1 MLMAFFL
8 AAALQASP
16 PPSAGR
22 WEGYMQRGVARL
34 QVAFDFPAETPAQ
47 GLFSAPDLGATDIP
61 LSDVQLE
68 REIHW
73 KLVGDASTTTFD
85 GTLQDGS
92 MAGVF
97 RDPAGNG
104 TFILHRLSTTTIKPY
119 DERPVTFANGKVRLA
134 GTVYAP
140 RAAGKYPAVIFVHG
154 SGAEGRWANAYLA
167 DYVARHGVV
176 ALIYDKRGVG
186 ASSGDWRTSTMQDLV
201 DDARAGVD
209 LLAHR
214 SEVDARKIG
223 VYGHSQGGELAA
235 SIAEHNGQVGWI
247 IAADSPFGP
256 QYWQDLYR
264 VDTMLAT
271 MYSGKDLTDAKALY
285 AEFVDVARAGAS
297 HDKLRADIAAAG
309 SARWLADL
317 AIPDDSSW
325 IWDWYDKVGNYNNAS
340 AWGAVRVPVLL
351 LFGADD
357 ALVPAQASITQTTAI
372 LRSHGNDR
380 VIARVF
386 PGADHTLR
394 VPPPTA
400 EGWPHNAAG
409 FPQII
414 VSFAQGE
421 LQP

>member
-1 MLMAFFL
+1 MLMAVFL

-34 QVAFDFPAETPAQ
+34 QVAFDFPAEAPTR
-47 GLFSAPDLGATDIP
+47 GLFSAPDLGAMDIP
-61 LSDVQLE
+61 LSDVQLD

-85 GTLQDGS
+85 GTLQNGS

-104 TFILHRLSTTTIKPY
+104 TFMLHRLSTTTTKPY
-119 DERPVTFANGKVRLA
+119 DERPVTFVNGPVRLA

-154 SGAEGRWANAYLA
+154 SGAEGRWASAYLA

-186 ASSGDWRTSTMQDLV
+186 ASSGDWRTSMMQNLAG
-201 DDARAGVD
+201 DARSGVD

-214 SEVDARKIG
+214 SDVDARKIG

-235 SIAEHNGQVGWI
+235 AIAEHNDQVGWI
-247 IAADSPFGP
+247 IAADSPVGP
-256 QYWQDLYR
+256 QYRQDLYR

-271 MYSGKDLTDAKALY
+271 MYSGKELADAKALY
-285 AEFVDVARAGAS
+285 AEFVDVARTGAS
-297 HDKLRADIAAAG
+297 HDKLRADIAGAR

-317 AIPDDSSW
+317 GIPDDASW
-325 IWDWYDKVGNYNNAS
+325 IWDWYDKVGNYDNAS

-357 ALVPAQASITQTTAI
+357 ALVPAQASIAQTTAI

-394 VPPPTA
+394 VPASTA
-400 EGWPHNAAG
+400 AGWPHNAAG

-414 VSFAQGE
+414 VTFARGE

>member
-1 MLMAFFL
+1 MLMAVFL

-22 WEGYMQRGVARL
+22 WEGYMQRGIARL
-34 QVAFDFPAETPAQ
+34 QVAFDFPAEAPAQ
-47 GLFSAPDLGATDIP
+47 GLFSAPDLGAMDIP
-61 LSDVQLE
+61 LSDVQLK

-104 TFILHRLSTTTIKPY
+104 TFILHRSSTTTTKPY
-119 DERPVTFANGKVRLA
+119 DERPVTFANGRVRLA

-154 SGAEGRWANAYLA
+154 SGAEGRWASAYLA

-186 ASSGDWRTSTMQDLV
+186 GSSGDWRTSTMQALAG
-201 DDARAGVD
+201 DARSGVD

-214 SEVDARKIG
+214 SDVDARKIG

-235 SIAEHNGQVGWI
+235 AIAEHNGQVGWI
-247 IAADSPFGP
+247 IAADSPVGP
-256 QYWQDLYR
+256 QYRQDLYR

-271 MYSGKDLTDAKALY
+271 MYSGKDLVDAQALY

-297 HDKLRADIAAAG
+297 HDKLRADIADAR

-317 AIPDDSSW
+317 GIPDDASW
-325 IWDWYDKVGNYNNAS
+325 IWDWYDKVGNYDNAS
-340 AWGAVRVPVLL
+340 AWGGVRVPVLL
-351 LFGADD
+351 VFGADD
-357 ALVPAQASITQTTAI
+357 ALVPVPASIAQTTAI
-372 LRSHGNDR
+372 LRSHGNEQ
-380 VIARVF
+380 VIVRVF

-394 VPPPTA
+394 VPASTA
-400 EGWPHNAAG
+400 DGWPHNAAG

-414 VSFAQGE
+414 VTFARGE

>member
-1 MLMAFFL
+1 MVMAVFL
-8 AAALQASP
+8 AAAMQASP

-22 WEGYMQRGVARL
+22 WEGYMQRGAARL
-34 QVAFDFPAETPAQ
+34 QVDFDFPADTPSR
-47 GLFSAPDLGATDIP
+47 GSFSAPDLGALDVP

-73 KLVGDASTTTFD
+73 KLVGDTFTTTFD
-85 GTLQDGS
+85 GTLRDGS
-92 MAGVF
+92 MTGVF
-97 RDPAGNG
+97 RDPAGSG
-104 TFILHRLSTTTIKPY
+104 TFVLHRLSTTAMKPY
-119 DERPVTFANGKVRLA
+119 DERPVTFASGNVRLA

-167 DYVARHGVV
+167 DYVARHGIV

-214 SEVDARKIG
+214 SDVDARKIG
-223 VYGHSQGGELAA
+223 VFGHSQGGELAA

-247 IAADSPFGP
+247 IAADSPIGP
-256 QYWQDLYR
+256 QYLQDLYR

-271 MYSGKDLTDAKALY
+271 MYSGKDLADAKALY

-309 SARWLADL
+309 RARWLADL
-317 AIPDDSSW
+317 GIPDDTSW
-325 IWDWYDKVGNYNNAS
+325 IWDWYDRVGNYDNAS
-340 AWGAVRVPVLL
+340 AWSAVRVPVLL
-351 LFGADD
+351 LFGSDD

-372 LRSHGNDR
+372 LKSHGNDR
-380 VIARVF
+380 VFVRVF

-394 VPPPTA
+394 VPSSTA
-400 EGWPHNAAG
+400 DGWPHNAAG

-414 VSFAQGE
+414 VTFARGE

>member
-1 MLMAFFL
+1 MLIGFFL
-8 AAALQASP
+8 GAALQASP

-22 WEGYMQRGVARL
+22 WEGYMQRGAARL
-34 QVAFDFPAETPAQ
+34 QVAFDFTAETPVR
-47 GLFSAPDLGATDIP
+47 GLFSAPDLGAMDIP
-61 LSDVQLE
+61 LSDVQLG

-73 KLVGDASTTTFD
+73 QLVGDASTTTFD
-85 GTLQDGS
+85 GTLQAGS
-92 MAGVF
+92 MAGAF

-104 TFILHRLSTTTIKPY
+104 IFTLHRLSTTTIKPY
-119 DERPVTFANGKVRLA
+119 DERSVTFANGSVRLA

-167 DYVARHGVV
+167 DYVARRGVV

-186 ASSGDWRTSTMQDLV
+186 ASSGDWRTSTMQALA

-214 SEVDARKIG
+214 SDVDAGKIG

-247 IAADSPFGP
+247 IAADSPVGP
-256 QYWQDLYR
+256 QYRQDLYR

-271 MYSGKDLTDAKALY
+271 MYSGKDLADAKVLY

-297 HDKLRADIAAAG
+297 HDTLRADIAAAG

-317 AIPDDSSW
+317 GIPDDASW
-325 IWDWYDKVGNYNNAS
+325 IWDWYDKVGNYDNAS
-340 AWGAVRVPVLL
+340 AWGAIRIRVLL
-351 LFGADD
+351 LFGAED
-357 ALVPAQASITQTTAI
+357 ALVPAQASIAQATAI
-372 LRSHGNDR
+372 LRSHGNER
-380 VIARVF
+380 VTVRVF

-394 VPPPTA
+394 VPASTA
-400 EGWPHNAAG
+400 DGWPHAAAG

-414 VSFAQGE
+414 VTFARGE

>member
-1 MLMAFFL
+1 MLTAFFL
-8 AAALQASP
+8 AAALQTNAP
-16 PPSAGR
+16 PAAGH
-22 WEGYMQRGVARL
+22 WEGYMQRGAARL
-34 QVAFDFPAETPAQ
+34 QVSFDFPAETAAQ
-47 GLFSAPDLGATDIP
+47 SLFSAGDLGAIDIP
-61 LSDVQLE
+61 LSDVKLG

-92 MAGVF
+92 MAGAF

-104 TFILHRLSTTTIKPY
+104 TFALRRLSTTDIKPY
-119 DERPVTFANGKVRLA
+119 DERPVTFANGKVQLA

-140 RAAGKYPAVIFVHG
+140 RAAGKYPAVIFIHG

-214 SEVDARKIG
+214 SDVDAGKIG

-235 SIAEHNGQVGWI
+235 AIAEHNGEVGWI
-247 IAADSPFGP
+247 IAADSPIGP
-256 QYWQDLYR
+256 QYRQDLYR

-271 MYSGKDLTDAKALY
+271 MYSGKDLADAKALY

-297 HDKLRADIAAAG
+297 HDQLRADIAAAG
-309 SARWLADL
+309 STKWLADL
-317 AIPDDSSW
+317 GIPDDASW
-325 IWDWYDKVGNYNNAS
+325 IWNWYDKVGNYDNAP

-357 ALVPAQASITQTTAI
+357 ALVPAQASITQTTSI
-372 LRSHGNDR
+372 LESHGNER
-380 VIARVF
+380 VSAHVF

-394 VPPPTA
+394 VPASTPD
-400 EGWPHNAAG
+400 GWPHNAAG

-414 VSFAQGE
+414 VTFARGE
-421 LQP
+421 LQR